1 MKRKSPTRH
10 KRHQSDQ
17 DADSQ
22 KEQPFFSAGRDRA
35 FFSSAST
42 DAFFQPVAATG
53 GSAPA
58 QTATASAST
67 PEPYYISFTHVA
79 PPARPDHSQANPGPS
94 GTGANR
100 AGFTRISHRPSL
112 SIAWGRTP
120 TPNAQGQIGIYVRSA
135 NVGFDAHT
143 LTVAISSDYPSGSC
157 PYGVTY
163 AHEYRHAYNFLR
175 IFREHRPTMVQRA
188 EGISLPTMQHPL
200 YVDPAQADVS
210 QEQIAAPLVQ
220 AIRDVKSQITA
231 DMTTDRNA
239 MDSPDAYAH
248 EYAQCPASEW

>member
-10 KRHQSDQ
+10 KRQQSDKE
-17 DADSQ
+17 ADSQ

-42 DAFFQPVAATG
+42 DAFFQPAAG
-53 GSAPA
+53 SAGSAPA
-58 QTATASAST
+58 QAPTAAST
-67 PEPYYISFTHVA
+67 PDPYYISFTHVA
-79 PPARPDHSQANPGPS
+79 PPAQPDHSQANPGPS

-100 AGFTRISHRPSL
+100 AGFTRIGHRPSL
-112 SIAWGRTP
+112 SIMWGRTP
-120 TPNAQGQIGIYVRSA
+120 TPNDQGQIGIYVRSA

-143 LTVAISSDYPSGSC
+143 LTVAISSDYPPGSC
-157 PYGVTY
+157 PYRVTH

-175 IFREHRPTMVQRA
+175 IFREHRLTMVQQA
-188 EGISLPTMQHPL
+188 EGIPLPKMQNPL
-200 YVDPAQADVS
+200 YVDPAQAGAM
-210 QEQIAAPLVQ
+210 QEQLADPLVQ
-220 AIRDVKSQITA
+220 AIRGVKSQITA
-231 DMTTDRNA
+231 DMTADRNA